1 MRHHANVA
9 DFLARLSHHE
19 SFEGVMKTIAARR
32 SQVNTRVKERI
43 QDCHAVARFVVKCGK
58 YTYFVQ
64 LYLEAL
70 GLSE

>member
-1 MRHHANVA
+1 
-9 DFLARLSHHE
+9 
-19 SFEGVMKTIAARR
+19 MKTISSRR